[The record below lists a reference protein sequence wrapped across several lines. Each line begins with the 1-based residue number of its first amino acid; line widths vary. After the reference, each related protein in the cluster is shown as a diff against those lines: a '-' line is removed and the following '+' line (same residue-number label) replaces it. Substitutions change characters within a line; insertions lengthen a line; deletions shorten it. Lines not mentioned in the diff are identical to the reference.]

1 VETVPAVVMVEHW
14 IATSP
19 PAEIVPEELL
29 AKVPELQVTVRPEIP
44 LIAPLRVTFLPVE
57 LRLNELE
64 ALGEATAFETVMD
77 PAVWSVAFAEPI

>member
-1 VETVPAVVMVEHW
+1 MVEHW

-44 LIAPLRVTFLPVE
+44 LIAPLRVTLLTVE

-77 PAVWSVAFAEPI
+77 PAVWSVAFAELI

>member
-1 VETVPAVVMVEHW
+1 MVEHW

-29 AKVPELQVTVRPEIP
+29 AKVPELQVTVRPEVP
-44 LIAPLRVTFLPVE
+44 LIAPLRVTLLPVE

-77 PAVWSVAFAEPI
+77 PAVWSVAFAELI